1 MQKEPIMPKDEVIE
15 RMERIYD
22 DFEGELCDCFALA
35 SALKAL
41 KYDDVLY
48 HEEHGEVIVEK
59 AVWEDA
65 KRALEAEQ
73 AERPSAKPKSGY
85 WRLVDGEPPKNSLS
99 VTTVL
104 AECSC
109 CGEPLKQHGRELGF
123 GYDKEGR
130 AIVWS
135 GFIANYQ
142 SNPSVAKAFAMDA
155 AKSVPQEL
163 FPRYCENCGAKMES
177 SSAVLDGLQD
187 GSVGR

>member
-1 MQKEPIMPKDEVIE
+1 MQKELMSNDEAIE

-22 DFEGELCDCFALA
+22 GFEGELCDCFAIALA
-35 SALKAL
+35 IKAL

-48 HEEHGEVIVEK
+48 HEEHGEVVIEK

-73 AERPSAKPKSGY
+73 TNCPSAKPKTGY
-85 WRLVDGEPPKNSLS
+85 WKLIHGEPPKNSLS
-99 VTTVL
+99 PTRIL

-123 GYDKEGR
+123 GYDKEDR

-135 GFIANYQ
+135 GFVTNYQ
-142 SNPSVAKAFAMDA
+142 SNPSAAKAFAMDA
-155 AKSVPQEL
+155 AKSVPQEW
-163 FPRYCENCGAKMES
+163 FPRYCENCGAKMEGEL
-177 SSAVLDGLQD
+177 A
-187 GSVGR
+187 GS